1 MVELTS
7 VHAAVLAVLV
17 LLLLGLAAVN
27 MMVNSPGSGTGYLSG
42 GVVKEQ
48 ASDGNVPQCQAAD
61 NASTPA
67 RELPIP

>member
-27 MMVNSPGSGTGYLSG
+27 MMVANQNGSTGYLSG
-42 GVVKEQ
+42 GVVEDQ
-48 ASDGNVPQCQAAD
+48 ASDGNVPQCQPAD
-61 NASTPA
+61 APPA
-67 RELPIP
+67 RDFPIP